1 MIPRFDLLVIGRDDQ
16 RVQLVAETDLPLGKA
31 EVRLAFYEQLEREQ
45 PVYVSMARAG
55 MYFAGEDFVESW
67 HEEEE

>member
-16 RVQLVAETDLPLGKA
+16 RVHLVAETDLPLAQA
-31 EVRLAFYEQLEREQ
+31 EERLAMYETLETYQ
-45 PVYVSMARAG
+45 PLVISMAKAG
-55 MYFAGEDFVESW
+55 TYYVGEDFIEGW